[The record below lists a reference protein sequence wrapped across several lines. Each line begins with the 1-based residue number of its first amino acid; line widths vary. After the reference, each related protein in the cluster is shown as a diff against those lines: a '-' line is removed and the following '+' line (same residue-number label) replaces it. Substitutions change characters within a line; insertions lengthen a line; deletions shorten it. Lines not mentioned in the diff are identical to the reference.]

1 MKQST
6 VNKYPK
12 FVSLLFHLQESGR
25 KAEKVEVTDEMID
38 DTLKEVRNMCGLTNE
53 DMDPTDIQIED
64 LPNRELFDKL
74 IDPGSKLLEM
84 VSREM
89 IKNIHWTSAARKCP
103 SFRVSLHLSLQ

>member
-12 FVSLLFHLQESGR
+12 FVYLLFHLQESSI
-25 KAEKVEVTDEMID
+25 KTVEVTDEMID
-38 DTLKEVRNMCGLTNE
+38 DTLKKVRNMGGLTNE
-53 DMDPTDIQIED
+53 DMDPTDTQIED
-64 LPNRELFDKL
+64 LPNHELFDKL

-89 IKNIHWTSAARKCP
+89 IKNIH
-103 SFRVSLHLSLQ
+103 

>member
-12 FVSLLFHLQESGR
+12 FVYLPFHLQESSI
-25 KAEKVEVTDEMID
+25 KTVEVTDEMID
-38 DTLKEVRNMCGLTNE
+38 DTLKKVRNMGGLTNE
-53 DMDPTDIQIED
+53 DMDPTDTQIED
-64 LPNRELFDKL
+64 LPNHELFDKL

-89 IKNIHWTSAARKCP
+89 IKNIH
-103 SFRVSLHLSLQ
+103 